1 MSGMRARTIIL
12 IGIAAVGIVLF
23 SFANFRAGS
32 RGGDGLDSSGPPAP
46 GWGSERN
53 LVQLPKPTGAEAFAG
68 LPKPT
73 GAPPLGN
80 ADPPEP
86 SNADPGRATVAVED
100 PYNG

>member
-1 MSGMRARTIIL
+1 MSAMRAKAIIL

-23 SFANFRAGS
+23 SFANVTAGS
-32 RGGDGLDSSGPPAP
+32 RGGGWLDPSASPAP

-80 ADPPEP
+80 AGPPEP
-86 SNADPGRATVAVED
+86 SNADPRGATVAVED

>member
-1 MSGMRARTIIL
+1 MSALRAKTIIL

-23 SFANFRAGS
+23 SFANFTAGS
-32 RGGDGLDSSGPPAP
+32 RGGDGLDSSAPPAP

-80 ADPPEP
+80 AGPPEP
-86 SNADPGRATVAVED
+86 SNADPGGATVAVED

>member
-1 MSGMRARTIIL
+1 MSAMRAKVIL
-12 IGIAAVGIVLF
+12 LVGIAAVGIGLF
-23 SFANFRAGS
+23 SFANLTAGS

-46 GWGSERN
+46 GWGLERN

-86 SNADPGRATVAVED
+86 SNADPRGATVAVED